1 MTFIQFL
8 CGVGMMLLMASLWVA
23 STQFLKSTY
32 TGLLSPPLTP
42 HSASAHS
49 SSVFSWE
56 WLQSLPFN
64 VTAAR

>member
-32 TGLLSPPLTP
+32 TGLLSSPQP
-42 HSASAHS
+42 ASEP
-49 SSVFSWE
+49 SVFSWE

-64 VTAAR
+64 ITAAR

>member
-1 MTFIQFL
+1 
-8 CGVGMMLLMASLWVA
+8 MMLLMASLWVA

-32 TGLLSPPLTP
+32 TGLLSPPP
-42 HSASAHS
+42 SSSPNSASAS
-49 SSVFSWE
+49 ASVFSWE

>member
-32 TGLLSPPLTP
+32 TGLLSSPQP
-42 HSASAHS
+42 ASAS